1 MVRRSL
7 LHKKVLTM
15 AKEGRGQNMTDKK
28 PAPDGK
34 SVEGTK

>member
-15 AKEGRGQNMTDKK
+15 AKEGREQNLTGKQ

-34 SVEGTK
+34 HVEGTK